1 MQRRDGL
8 DADTC
13 CRALAVDGRGPE
25 EHHWNMEEGKM
36 NLEGVKVFKI
46 NPGLVY
52 LKGSRYRWTAIVN
65 GRLFVHS
72 EADYETAAAAKAAMR
87 DEVYRLRK
95 IHLPE

>member
-25 EHHWNMEEGKM
+25 EHHWNMEEGEV

-52 LKGSRYRWTAIVN
+52 LNGSRYEWTAIVN
-65 GRLFVHS
+65 GRLLVRS
-72 EADYETAAAAKAAMR
+72 DATYPSAAAAKAAMR

>member
-1 MQRRDGL
+1 MEWRSTDRSHRD
-8 DADTC
+8 
-13 CRALAVDGRGPE
+13 
-25 EHHWNMEEGKM
+25 MEEGEV

-52 LKGSRYRWTAIVN
+52 LNGSRYEWTAIVN
-65 GRLFVHS
+65 GRLLVRS
-72 EADYETAAAAKAAMR
+72 DATYPSAAAAKAAMR

>member
-1 MQRRDGL
+1 MVQNS
-8 DADTC
+8 
-13 CRALAVDGRGPE
+13 VE
-25 EHHWNMEEGKM
+25 NEM

-65 GRLFVHS
+65 GRLFIHS

-95 IHLPE
+95 IHLPK